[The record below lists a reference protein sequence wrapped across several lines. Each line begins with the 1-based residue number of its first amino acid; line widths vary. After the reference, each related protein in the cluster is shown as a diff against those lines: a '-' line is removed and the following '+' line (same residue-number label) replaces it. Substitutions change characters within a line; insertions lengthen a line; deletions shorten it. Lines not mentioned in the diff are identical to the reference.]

1 MSETADEDPPHP
13 NPLPEGERAKRKPPR
28 WVEPFLGALERTGV
42 VRAAAENAGVDHTT
56 AYVRRRTHADFAD
69 AWVAALERYRA
80 AKKRADETPSTIA
93 SSGNGPPPP
102 DKLGAEFEVS
112 GGKVKRV
119 SAERWGAR
127 KREAYLTELAI
138 TANHRRASKAAGI
151 SYEAVLQRRHNDPH
165 LEAACKAAIEACRAR
180 APEFLANAMAATFDP
195 EAVLDSQASGLPKV
209 SVAEAIK
216 IAQMKGPA
224 GAEAE
229 YAPPDIEAVR
239 ERLEKTMR
247 ALNLIPDEEPERT
260 CPHCGM
266 TFKSGGE
273 GGADT

>member
-1 MSETADEDPPHP
+1 VA
-13 NPLPEGERAKRKPPR
+13 
-28 WVEPFLGALERTGV
+28 
-42 VRAAAENAGVDHTT
+42 RAAAENAGVDHTT
-56 AYVRRRTHADFAD
+56 AYVRRRAHEDFAD

-93 SSGNGPPPP
+93 SSGNGPPPSAGIPQVLSDPWSLEARSAP

-112 GGKVKRV
+112 GNQMKRV
-119 SAERWGAR
+119 SGERWGAR

-138 TANHRRASKAAGI
+138 SANHRRASKAARI
-151 SYEAVLQRRHNDPH
+151 SYEAVLKRRRKDPH

-195 EAVLDSQASGLPKV
+195 EAVLDSQANGLPKV
-209 SVAEAIK
+209 TVAEAIK
-216 IAQMKGPA
+216 IAEMKGPA

-247 ALNLIPDEEPERT
+247 ALDLIPDEEPEQT
-260 CPHCGM
+260 CPHCGV
-266 TFKSGGE
+266 TFASGGDAAE
-273 GGADT
+273 GGA